1 LKKGTIEAIV
11 TAALVI
17 VLVVVV
23 LAKLGGKGNA
33 ANRKAPEEPTGPPPG
48 AKKVLARINDL
59 KSKAARADPTRK
71 ERQRQR
77 ASLPWGRDPF
87 FVNEHASAEKPVPKP
102 PLVCKGISS
111 LDGEP
116 VVLINAAVLREGET
130 IKGYLVKQIAED
142 RVVLAK
148 GGQTYVLIVGEE

>member
-1 LKKGTIEAIV
+1 
-11 TAALVI
+11 
-17 VLVVVV
+17 
-23 LAKLGGKGNA
+23 
-33 ANRKAPEEPTGPPPG
+33 
-48 AKKVLARINDL
+48 
-59 KSKAARADPTRK
+59 
-71 ERQRQR
+71 
-77 ASLPWGRDPF
+77 
-87 FVNEHASAEKPVPKP
+87 
-102 PLVCKGISS
+102 VCKGISS